1 MGSLSAIRS
10 ITEESVS
17 ERALDPPGGCRLTC
31 NAMTRRSLGLS
42 DELQQ
47 YLVDHSTRPDK
58 IQLALVEETAALGR
72 AARMQIGAEQ
82 GQLLTMITQM
92 VGARF
97 AVEVGTFTGYS
108 SICIARGLSPRGQ
121 LLCCDV
127 SEEWT
132 AIARR
137 YWKSAG
143 LDKRI
148 ELRLGPALET
158 LQELTDRPH
167 VDLAF
172 IDADKGGYIDYW
184 EELVPRMRSGG
195 VIVVDNV
202 LWGGRVVDPSA
213 DDADTEAVRTF
224 NDHAAADGRV
234 ELVMLPVSDGLT
246 VARRN
251 AVPS

>member
-1 MGSLSAIRS
+1 
-10 ITEESVS
+10 
-17 ERALDPPGGCRLTC
+17 
-31 NAMTRRSLGLS
+31 MTRRSLGLT

-47 YLVDHSTRPDK
+47 YLVEHSTQPDK
-58 IQLALVEETAALGR
+58 LQLALVEETAALGG
-72 AARMQIGAEQ
+72 AARMQIGPEQ

-108 SICIARGLSPRGQ
+108 SICIARGLSPRGR

-132 AIARR
+132 ATAQR

-158 LQELTDRPH
+158 LQDLPDKPH

-184 EELVPRMRSGG
+184 EELVPRMRTGG
-195 VIVVDNV
+195 VILVDNV
-202 LWGGRVVDPSA
+202 LWSGRVVDPSIN
-213 DDADTEAVRTF
+213 DADTKAIREF

-234 ELVMLPVSDGLT
+234 ELVVLPLSDGLT

-251 AVPS
+251 RVPT

>member
-1 MGSLSAIRS
+1 
-10 ITEESVS
+10 
-17 ERALDPPGGCRLTC
+17 
-31 NAMTRRSLGLS
+31 MTRRSLGLS

-47 YLVDHSTRPDK
+47 YVVEHSTPPDK
-58 IQLALVEETAALGR
+58 LQLALVEETAALGR
-72 AARMQIGAEQ
+72 PARMQIGAEQ
-82 GQLLTMITQM
+82 GRLLTLITQM

-108 SICIARGLSPRGQ
+108 AICIAQGLLPDGWM
-121 LLCCDV
+121 LCCDV

-132 AIARR
+132 AIAQR

-143 LDKRI
+143 VDKQI

-158 LQELTDRPH
+158 LQELPDEPH

-184 EELVPRMRSGG
+184 EELVPRMRTGG
-195 VIVVDNV
+195 VILVDNV
-202 LWGGRVVDPSA
+202 LWSGRVADPA
-213 DDADTEAVRTF
+213 VTDADTETIRAF

-234 ELVMLPVSDGLT
+234 ELVMLPLSDGVT
-246 VARRN
+246 IARRN
-251 AVPS
+251 TIPT